1 MKKLIFITLAVFFV
15 SVACNNNS
23 NDTKD
28 NEIHQESVSIEN
40 QNTVLLHIEG
50 MTCEGCENTIKAGI
64 ESLPG
69 VIEVKASHAD
79 STAIVVY
86 DAEQVNIEEMG
97 KMVQKKGY
105 KYIDSSTV
113 E

>member
-1 MKKLIFITLAVFFV
+1 MKKKILIALFGFLAI
-15 SVACNNNS
+15 VACNNNS

-28 NEIHQESVSIEN
+28 NENLQESVSIEN

-50 MTCEGCENTIKAGI
+50 MTCEGCENTIKIGI

-69 VIEVKASHAD
+69 VMEVKASHVD
-79 STAIVVY
+79 SSAVVVY
-86 DAEQVNIEEMG
+86 DASKVTVEEMG
-97 KMVQKKGY
+97 KMVQNKGY
-105 KYIDSSTV
+105 KYIDSSPL